1 MVSCWAM
8 ASEPARVPE
17 SRQAAA
23 PLRSDPVARTT
34 PVPLLAVNAAPGQV
48 TKESADF
55 SVWQVDS
62 MEKVFREAA
71 LPNLPR
77 GDLTIDAARNEVIS
91 AQVVVWCKE
100 PMEKVACRAGTLK
113 LGAGQPIPAPR
124 VRWVGYVPVGTD
136 WKQISGPFKPFPDP
150 LMENA
155 PEKIEPG
162 MAQPIWLT
170 YKIPADSAPG
180 LYQGEVE
187 VEATI
192 QGKVRAM
199 KFPLRIQVYAAKLPD
214 TRTLK
219 VSNWTWFDNSGVA
232 KLCGVE
238 EVYSEPFWKLMEV
251 VAQNMA
257 AHRQNV
263 IFTPLQG
270 GWSQNDLITAKVN
283 PQGKLEIDFTLFDR
297 WVTIFRAAGVDGLIE
312 GVQLARPNKRGGK
325 NYIADGG
332 HFKSVAWKIEEGKAV
347 RVWLGSMSE
356 EYDQYLA
363 LYLPALQKH
372 LEAKGWLK
380 SYVQHIYDEP
390 QPSHAETYNLFVK
403 RVKQYAPW
411 IRIIDAVSTD
421 KVLASVDIMVPLYG
435 AAFTPKAVAE
445 RVRAKDKELWFYTCI
460 APSPLN
466 RFISEP
472 PTHPRLLHWA
482 NFTTHTTGYLHWG
495 YNWWI
500 ERKDPLQ
507 GRWKL
512 RPGDEWLVYPKPG
525 GVLDSIRSEAI
536 LEGLQD
542 HELLVTLAARD
553 ATAAE
558 RIGKMPGRHNA
569 KSKETTGP
577 RRDSVETLRAAR
589 KELLQALSE

>member
-1 MVSCWAM
+1 
-8 ASEPARVPE
+8 
-17 SRQAAA
+17 
-23 PLRSDPVARTT
+23 
-34 PVPLLAVNAAPGQV
+34 
-48 TKESADF
+48 
-55 SVWQVDS
+55 
-62 MEKVFREAA
+62 MEKV
-71 LPNLPR
+71 
-77 GDLTIDAARNEVIS
+77 T
-91 AQVVVWCKE
+91 
-100 PMEKVACRAGTLK
+100 CRASTLK

-136 WKQISGPFKPFPDP
+136 YKGIGGPKKLFPDP
-150 LMENA
+150 LLENA

-170 YKIPADSAPG
+170 YKIPADTAPG
-180 LYQGEVE
+180 LYQGAVE

-192 QGKVRAM
+192 QGKVQAT
-199 KFPLRIQVYAAKLPD
+199 KVPLRIQVYAAKLPD

-219 VSNWTWFDNSGVA
+219 ASNWTWFDNDSVA

-238 EVYSEPFWKLMEV
+238 KVYSEPFWRLMEV

-263 IFTPLQG
+263 ILTPLQG

-283 PQGKLEIDFTLFDR
+283 PQGKLEFDFTQFDR

-312 GVQLARPNKRGGK
+312 GVQLARPNRGK
-325 NYIADGG
+325 IVIKDGG
-332 HFKSVAWKIEEGKAV
+332 HFKSVAWKIEDGKAV
-347 RVWLGSMSE
+347 RVWLGSLSE
-356 EYDQYLA
+356 EYNQYLA

-372 LEAKGWLK
+372 LEAMGWLK
-380 SYVQHIYDEP
+380 NYVQHVFDEP
-390 QPSHAETYNLFVK
+390 QEAHAATYNQLVTRIK
-403 RVKQYAPW
+403 LHAPW
-411 IRIIDAVSTD
+411 IKIIDAVTTD
-421 KVLASVDIMVPLYG
+421 KVFASVDILVPLYG
-435 AAFTPKAVAE
+435 AGNTPKAVAE
-445 RVRAKDKELWFYTCI
+445 RERAKDKELWFYTCI

-472 PTHPRLLHWA
+472 LTHPRLLHWA
-482 NFTTHTTGYLHWG
+482 NLTTHTTGYLHWG
-495 YNWWI
+495 FNWWI
-500 ERKDPLQ
+500 YRNNPLE
-507 GRWKL
+507 GHWKL

-525 GVLDSIRSEAI
+525 GILDSIRYEAM

-569 KSKETTGP
+569 KSKAATGP